1 MKVIALNGSPRKEGN
16 TYLALQQ
23 AGKIFEEEGVDFEI
37 FQVGKGPTRDCV
49 ACGTCVEKGCCV
61 FNDDGVN
68 EFVAKAKDADGLLL
82 GTPVYYAHPS
92 GHVLSFLD
100 RAFYSGGKNFACKV
114 GASFAVARRAGTCA
128 SFDVMNKYFGITKM
142 IIAGSSYWN
151 VGFGRQEGDILQDKE
166 GLQTIENLAKNMVYI
181 MKCLEAGKKA
191 GIEQPKFASG
201 NMMNFIR

>member
-1 MKVIALNGSPRKEGN
+1 MKVLALNGSPRKEGN
-16 TYLALQQ
+16 TYLALQS

-49 ACGTCVEKGCCV
+49 ACGTCSKKGSCV
-61 FNDDGVN
+61 FDDDGVN
-68 EFVAKAKDADGLLL
+68 EFVAKAKEADGLLL
-82 GTPVYYAHPS
+82 GTPVYYAHPT

-100 RAFYSGGKNFACKV
+100 RAFYSGGKNFAGKV

-151 VGFGRQEGDILQDKE
+151 VGFGRQEGDFLQDKE
-166 GLQTIENLAKNMVYI
+166 GIQTIENLARNMTYV
-181 MKCLEAGKKA
+181 MKCLEAGKAA
-191 GIEQPKFASG
+191 GVRPPEFASG
-201 NMMNFIR
+201 DMMSFIR